1 MTQSRWNVL
10 HQLTLTDGLEP
21 KMTATRDEIERREKS
36 ARDAIKRAFG
46 TKEDEYGATLF
57 VSHHLDEIEESY
69 WQKHL
74 GTANPEPSRVL
85 DILELRSHWGDEG
98 DDGIDTFDF
107 TLPESIT
114 QYVISVRFG
123 ETGQVEQ
130 ITMES

>member
-1 MTQSRWNVL
+1 
-10 HQLTLTDGLEP
+10 
-21 KMTATRDEIERREKS
+21 MTATRDEIERREKS

-57 VSHHLDEIEESY
+57 VSHHLDGIEESY

-98 DDGIDTFDF
+98 DGGVASLVGITGG
-107 TLPESIT
+107 
-114 QYVISVRFG
+114 VISG
-123 ETGQVEQ
+123 LSKPSQNQ
-130 ITMES
+130 WLAP

>member
-1 MTQSRWNVL
+1 MA
-10 HQLTLTDGLEP
+10 
-21 KMTATRDEIERREKS
+21 ATRDEIERREKS

-57 VSHHLDEIEESY
+57 VSHHLKEIEESY

-85 DILELRSHWGDEG
+85 DILELRSHWGDEE

-107 TLPESIT
+107 TIPKSIT
-114 QYVISVRFG
+114 QYVISIRFG
-123 ETGQVEQ
+123 EMYKIE
-130 ITMES
+130 ESTIDS

>member
-1 MTQSRWNVL
+1 MSRFVPRSSSNDR
-10 HQLTLTDGLEP
+10 QELES

-57 VSHHLDEIEESY
+57 VSHHLDGIEESY

-123 ETGQVEQ
+123 GMGQVEK
-130 ITMES
+130 IRWR

>member
-21 KMTATRDEIERREKS
+21 KMTATRDEIERRENS

-46 TKEDEYGATLF
+46 TKEDEFGATLF

-74 GTANPEPSRVL
+74 GTSNPEPSRVL
-85 DILELRSHWGDEG
+85 DILELRSHWGDEE

-123 ETGQVEQ
+123 EMGQVEQ